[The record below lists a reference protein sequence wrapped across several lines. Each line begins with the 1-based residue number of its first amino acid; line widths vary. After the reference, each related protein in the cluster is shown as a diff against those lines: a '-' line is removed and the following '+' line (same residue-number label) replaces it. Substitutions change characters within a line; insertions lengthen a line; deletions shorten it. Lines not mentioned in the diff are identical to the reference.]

1 MRILV
6 TGCAGFVGP
15 WLVAELVRAGH
26 VVVGTA
32 LHEAPAEGV
41 EGGRLIAA
49 NLLDEGDASAVA
61 GHARADAC
69 IHLAGWSH
77 VGDSWLDPAAAL
89 EANALAGVRTALALA
104 RAGTRRLVFVGT
116 SEVYGIVGPSELPLH
131 EGSPLRPANP
141 YAASKL
147 AAEEMLRVLARP
159 RGLSL
164 TIARPFSHTGPGQ
177 TTKFVC
183 PAFAEQVA
191 RAARGELDAILHGD
205 LSPRRDFLDVRDVV
219 RAYRLIAEADLPD
232 RTLNIAS
239 GRSIPVGEVLQRLLA
254 LAGLPPAV
262 ARLDPAR
269 LRPVDL
275 PELRGSHDAL
285 TAATGWVP
293 EVPFGRTLADLLEHF
308 GCPVGEGRGGA
319 D

>member
-26 VVVGTA
+26 TVVGTA

-49 NLLDEGDASAVA
+49 DLLDEGDARAVA
-61 GHARADAC
+61 DHARADAC

-89 EANALAGVRTALALA
+89 EANALAGVRTAQALA

-116 SEVYGIVGPSELPLH
+116 SEVYGIVSPEELPLR
-131 EGSPLRPANP
+131 EESPLRPANP

-147 AAEEMLRVLARP
+147 AAEEMLRVLAKP
-159 RGLSL
+159 GGLSL

-191 RAARGELDAILHGD
+191 RVARGEQDAILHGD

-219 RAYRLIAEADLPD
+219 RAYRLIAEGDFAG
-232 RTLNIAS
+232 RVFNIAS
-239 GRSIPVGEVLQRLLA
+239 GRSVAIGDVLAKLLS
-254 LAGLPPAV
+254 LAGLPGTT
-262 ARLDPAR
+262 ARVDPAR

-285 TAATGWVP
+285 RSATGWEP
-293 EVPFGRTLADLLEHF
+293 AIPFERTLADLLAHF
-308 GCPVGEGRGGA
+308 GGA
-319 D
+319 G